1 MLAWGPKTA
10 GFSLGTSRHRAA
22 WRAGVGLALIGAGVA
37 TQVAAS
43 RHPAAVE
50 SLYSRALYPRL
61 AGFLGCLT
69 GWLPFSLGEAG
80 LAALG
85 VGFALLLLRLAREV
99 GRRRAVPWAELAR
112 LLGGGLMG
120 LGATYLAF
128 LFLWGLNYQRQP
140 FGRTAGLET
149 GPAPVAELRALCR
162 ELAEEANELRE
173 GLAEDE
179 RGVMRLPD
187 LTAGARL
194 RTEAGFRRLA
204 DLYPVLGGRCARVKP
219 ALTSPLMARLG
230 ITGIYCP
237 FTGEPNLNT
246 TVPDPEVPFS
256 ASHEMA
262 HQRGFAREDEA
273 NYLGYLACRLH
284 PDGDFRY
291 SGVLAA
297 SLYALDELR
306 RADPEAAAPLENLR
320 SAAVRRDIEALAAW
334 AARYRG
340 PLGRASARIN
350 DAYLRTQGQ
359 KEGARSYGRMVDLLL
374 AERRARSRPSG

>member
-1 MLAWGPKTA
+1 
-10 GFSLGTSRHRAA
+10 
-22 WRAGVGLALIGAGVA
+22 VGLALIGAGIT
-37 TQVAAS
+37 TQGAAS

-85 VGFALLLLRLAREV
+85 LGLALVLLRLAREV
-99 GRRRAVPWAELAR
+99 GRRRAVPWGTLGR
-112 LLGGGLMG
+112 VSGGGLIAG
-120 LGATYLAF
+120 GVAYLAF

-140 FGRTAGLET
+140 FGRSAGLDT
-149 GPAPVAELRALCR
+149 GPAPVAELRALGR
-162 ELAEEANELRE
+162 ELAEGANQLRE
-173 GLAEDE
+173 GLVEDE

-187 LTAGARL
+187 GTAGARL
-194 RTEAGFRRLA
+194 RTEEGFQRVA
-204 DLYPVLGGRCARVKP
+204 VLYPVLKGRCSRVKP
-219 ALTSPLMARLG
+219 VLASPLLARLG

-246 TVPDPEVPFS
+246 TLPEPEVPFS

-284 PDGDFRY
+284 PDADFRY

-297 SLYALDELR
+297 SLYALAELR
-306 RADPEAAAPLENLR
+306 RADPEAVALLETLR
-320 SAAVRRDIEALAAW
+320 SPAVRRDLEALAAW
-334 AARYRG
+334 SARYRG
-340 PLGRASARIN
+340 PLERASARIN
-350 DAYLRTQGQ
+350 HAYLRAQGQ
-359 KEGARSYGRMVDLLL
+359 REGARSYGRMVDLLL
-374 AERRARSRPSG
+374 AERRARRRVSG

>member
-1 MLAWGPKTA
+1 MLACLPSTA
-10 GFSLGTSRHRAA
+10 GFSLRTSRHGTA

-37 TQVAAS
+37 TQAAAA

-50 SLYSRALYPRL
+50 TLYSRALYPRL
-61 AGFLGCLT
+61 AGVLGCLT

-80 LAALG
+80 LAGLG
-85 VGFALLLLRLAREV
+85 LCLALLLLRLAREV
-99 GRRRAVPWAELAR
+99 GRRRAVPWGEIGR
-112 LLGGGLMG
+112 LLGGGLI
-120 LGATYLAF
+120 GAGVIYLAF
-128 LFLWGLNYQRQP
+128 LFLWGLNYQREP

-149 GPAPVAELRALCR
+149 GPAPLAELRALGH
-162 ELAEEANELRE
+162 ELAEGANELRE

-179 RGVMRLPD
+179 GGVMRLPD
-187 LTAGARL
+187 GTAGARL

-204 DLYPVLGGRCARVKP
+204 DLYPVLRGSCSRVKP
-219 ALTSPLMARLG
+219 VLASPLLARLG
-230 ITGIYCP
+230 ISGIYSP

-246 TVPDPEVPFS
+246 TLPDPEVPFS

-284 PDGDFRY
+284 PDPDFRY

-306 RADPEAAAPLENLR
+306 RADREAATLLEALR
-320 SAAVRRDIEALAAW
+320 SPAVRRDIDALAAW

-340 PLGRASARIN
+340 PLGRASARVN
-350 DAYLRTQGQ
+350 DAYLKTQGQ
-359 KEGARSYGRMVDLLL
+359 REGARSYGRMVDLLL
-374 AERRARSRPSG
+374 AERRARSRPSP

>member
-1 MLAWGPKTA
+1 M
-10 GFSLGTSRHRAA
+10 
-22 WRAGVGLALIGAGVA
+22 GLALIGAGVT
-37 TQVAAS
+37 TQGVAS
-43 RHPAAVE
+43 RHPEAVE

-61 AGFLGCLT
+61 AGFLSCLT

-85 VGFALLLLRLAREV
+85 LGLALLLVRLGREIR
-99 GRRRAVPWAELAR
+99 RRRAMPWRALGR
-112 LLGGGLMG
+112 LLGGGLIG
-120 LGATYLAF
+120 GGAAYLAF

-149 GPAPVAELRALCR
+149 GPAPLAELRALGR
-162 ELAEEANELRE
+162 ELAEGANRLRQ

-179 RGVMRLPD
+179 GGVMRLPD
-187 LTAGARL
+187 GTAGARL
-194 RTEAGFRRLA
+194 RTEEGFRRVA
-204 DLYPVLGGRCARVKP
+204 ALYPVLEGRCSRVKP
-219 ALTSPLMARLG
+219 VLASPLLARLG
-230 ITGIYCP
+230 ITGLYCP

-246 TVPDPEVPFS
+246 TLPDPEVPFS
-256 ASHEMA
+256 ASHEIA

-284 PDGDFRY
+284 PDADFRY

-306 RADPEAAAPLENLR
+306 RADPEAVALLENLR
-320 SAAVRRDIEALAAW
+320 SSAVRRDLEALAAW

-350 DAYLRTQGQ
+350 DAYLRAQGQ
-359 KEGARSYGRMVDLLL
+359 REGAGSYGRMVELLL
-374 AERRARSRPSG
+374 AERRIRSRVSG